1 MWEFKFAPVAFI
13 PVVMGSQINRS
24 VIIDG
29 QSIPRRG
36 FTAWAWVYFIAFV
49 AVPVLGVAAFLDY
62 LLYLTIIR

>member
-1 MWEFKFAPVAFI
+1 MSSP
-13 PVVMGSQINRS
+13 INRS

-36 FTAWAWVYFIAFV
+36 FTVWAWVYFVSFV
-49 AVPVLGVAAFLDY
+49 ALPVLGVAALLDY

>member
-1 MWEFKFAPVAFI
+1 MANP
-13 PVVMGSQINRS
+13 INRS

-36 FTAWAWVYFIAFV
+36 FTAWAWVYFITFV
-49 AVPVLGVAAFLDY
+49 AVPVLGIAAFLDY